1 MPESVFAVIVN
12 KRAGSSTDE
21 SRARIAAAFTKAGL
35 SARILEVDGPRIHE
49 TAARAAAEGQT
60 LIAAGGDGTVSTVA
74 SVAVETGATFGVIP
88 LGTLN
93 HFAKDARIPL
103 DLDAAVA
110 AIADGRAVA
119 LDTGAVNRR
128 TFVNNASIG
137 FYPRIVRERQL
148 EQRRGHRKW
157 IAFAIGLARAW
168 SDYRQLT
175 VRMTVDGQP
184 LVRRTPFVF
193 VGNGEYGDEGA
204 ALGRRTS
211 LATGLLW
218 IAIAPECSRAEMLLL
233 VARAITGRLTPDV
246 QLEEFR
252 AVEVTIEPGSRA
264 AGLAIDGE
272 LVPSAPPFACRSRP
286 RTLRT
291 LGIAYAAEHGQEAQ
305 QP

>member
-12 KRAGSSTDE
+12 KRAGSSTEE
-21 SRARIAAAFTKAGL
+21 SREKIAAAFTQAGL
-35 SARILEVDGPRIHE
+35 PARLLVVDGPRIPE
-49 TAARAAAEGQT
+49 TAARAAADGHT

-74 SVAVETGATFGVIP
+74 TVAVETGATFGVIP

-103 DLDAAVA
+103 EIDAAVA

-119 LDTGAVNRR
+119 LDTGEVNRR

-137 FYPRIVRERQL
+137 FYARIVRERQL
-148 EQRRGHRKW
+148 EQRRGRRKW

-168 SDYRQLT
+168 SDYRQMI
-175 VRMTVDGQP
+175 VRMTVDGRP

-193 VGNGEYGDEGA
+193 IGNGEYVDEGTG
-204 ALGRRTS
+204 LGRRTS
-211 LATGLLW
+211 LATGRLW
-218 IAIAPECSRAEMLLL
+218 IALAPECSRAEMLLL
-233 VARAITGRLTPDV
+233 VVRAIAGRLTPDV
-246 QLEEFR
+246 KLEEFR
-252 AVEVTIEPGSRA
+252 AVEVTIEPGTQA

-272 LVPSAPPFACRSRP
+272 LVPSAPPFACESRP

-291 LGIAYAAEHGQEAQ
+291 LGIAYAAERGQEAQ
-305 QP
+305 